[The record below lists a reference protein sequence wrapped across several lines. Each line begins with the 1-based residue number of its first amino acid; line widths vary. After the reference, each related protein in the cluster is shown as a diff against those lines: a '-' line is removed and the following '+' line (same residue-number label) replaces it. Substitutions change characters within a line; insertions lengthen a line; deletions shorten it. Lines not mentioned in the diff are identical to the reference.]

1 MPGNQPAGG
10 RNAPRL
16 GPAGRGVGRPL
27 DAGALLGNIL
37 PEPPRTPEAAMRL
50 IERFVGQAIV
60 RVGVTRYPAGNG
72 ISDPSELSPGLV
84 DPCENI
90 RMGTALFGKVHRIV
104 THARGAAD
112 GAAFTQSLEAWRTG
126 MFEGRYVFGEAD
138 SDPLSTA
145 EAELDH
151 DEVPSVTGEDPDP
164 ATARFVPASCFATS
178 DRSISGALSAP
189 PPTRANTS
197 TAMRSGQGS
206 GVAGW

>member
-1 MPGNQPAGG
+1 MAE
-10 RNAPRL
+10 
-16 GPAGRGVGRPL
+16 
-27 DAGALLGNIL
+27 AGADDPLAISITSGNRVIL

-50 IERFVGQAIV
+50 IEQFVGQAIV
-60 RVGVTRYPAGNG
+60 RVGVTRYPAGHG

-112 GAAFTQSLEAWRTG
+112 GSAFTQSLEAWRTG

-138 SDPLSTA
+138 PGPLSTA

-164 ATARFVPASCFATS
+164 ATVP
-178 DRSISGALSAP
+178 DRTAVQDGEALDP
-189 PPTRANTS
+189 NH
-197 TAMRSGQGS
+197 
-206 GVAGW
+206 AGIRIDLSPIGTGRDP